1 MAPIRVL
8 TGRIR
13 GTGRLFE
20 ACAPPNRRCDFSAA
34 TAKDQQKS
42 RLIKQPTPLD
52 NASLCAFPFFTTT
65 ITTMAAMERPL
76 PPGHFLALPPSYAQ
90 PSDPSSSGT
99 SSHASNGLAPNVAS
113 LAAADYDVDVRTG
126 FLPGS
131 KNIERL
137 PASWDLW
144 EDALAAAR
152 SVGLR
157 LGGPRE
163 QDRLWRQGIEMVS
176 PRPDLGPIGA

>member
-1 MAPIRVL
+1 MTAP
-8 TGRIR
+8 
-13 GTGRLFE
+13 
-20 ACAPPNRRCDFSAA
+20 
-34 TAKDQQKS
+34 
-42 RLIKQPTPLD
+42 
-52 NASLCAFPFFTTT
+52 
-65 ITTMAAMERPL
+65 ERPL
-76 PPGHFLALPPSYAQ
+76 PPGHFLGLPPSYAQ
-90 PSDPSSSGT
+90 VSDPSASGT
-99 SSHASNGLAPNVAS
+99 SSHAANGLAPNVAS

-144 EDALAAAR
+144 EDALAAAH

-163 QDRLWRQGIEMVS
+163 QDRLWRQGIEMVCPPS
-176 PRPDLGPIGA
+176 PGLLR